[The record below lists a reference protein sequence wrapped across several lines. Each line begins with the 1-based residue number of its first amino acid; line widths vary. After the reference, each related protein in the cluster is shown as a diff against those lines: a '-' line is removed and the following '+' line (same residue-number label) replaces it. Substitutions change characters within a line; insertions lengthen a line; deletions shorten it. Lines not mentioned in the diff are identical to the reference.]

1 MRIGLGPGS
10 GEIHTLLGEAG
21 EHVAEVV
28 RAVEQR
34 FLRWPNG
41 PSQDEVK
48 SLEHAADRVVS
59 ELLSQ
64 TNSMFV
70 TPYDRDDLVT
80 LAFAV
85 DDVADAAE
93 NAAELLGLYGVERPT
108 KQSFALCRLLVQAA
122 EELAA
127 LLAELRGLHGSSD
140 RIRAIKQIEDEADD
154 VARAAR
160 ASLFKDDMIDP
171 ILVIRW
177 KDIYEALEDA
187 VDTCDTA
194 SHLVGN
200 LLVKNA

>member
-1 MRIGLGPGS
+1 MRVGLGSGS
-10 GEIHTLLGEAG
+10 GEIHALLGEAG
-21 EHVAEVV
+21 ERVAAVA

-34 FLRWPNG
+34 FVAWPSG

-48 SLEHAADRVVS
+48 ELEHEADSVVS
-59 ELLSQ
+59 QLLSQ
-64 TNSMFV
+64 TNAMFV

-80 LAFAV
+80 LVFAV

-93 NAAELLGLYGVERPT
+93 NAAELLGLYGVEMPT

-127 LLAELRGLHGSSD
+127 LLAELRELHGSSD
-140 RIRAIKQIEDEADD
+140 RIRAIKEIEDEADD

-160 ASLFKDDMIDP
+160 ASLFKNDRIDP
-171 ILVIRW
+171 VIVIRW

-187 VDTCDTA
+187 VDACETA
-194 SHLVGN
+194 AHRIGN